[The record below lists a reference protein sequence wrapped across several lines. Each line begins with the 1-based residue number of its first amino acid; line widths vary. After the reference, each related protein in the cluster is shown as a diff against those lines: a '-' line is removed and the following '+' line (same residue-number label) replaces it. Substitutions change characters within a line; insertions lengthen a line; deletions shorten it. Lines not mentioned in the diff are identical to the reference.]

1 MGANPIGSEDLKSVY
16 SVGKFHLHHH
26 ISALYLKWFSGPITA
41 SISEA
46 DNLKKCQCVVA
57 LMA

>member
-16 SVGKFHLHHH
+16 SVGKFHHHH
-26 ISALYLKWFSGPITA
+26 ISGLYLKRFSGPITA